1 MPCFSK
7 EYLSRQSDDRHED
20 DRPEQPPQADPSTV
34 AAPEPTDMDRWI
46 AMQEE
51 LAQSNS
57 EGASLPLIR
66 KAAAGY

>member
-7 EYLSRQSDDRHED
+7 EYLSRQSNN
-20 DRPEQPPQADPSTV
+20 RPEQPPQADPSAV

-66 KAAAGY
+66 KSAAGY